1 MNRSYKINNKE
12 YLYQNIIKLDG
23 VGNKIKNLLKKKGI
37 EKISDLLWHLPQG
50 FTDRSN
56 FQNLDNLEIG
66 KITTINVRV
75 IKYNFP
81 RVRNLPS
88 KVICGDDKGKLI

>member
-37 EKISDLLWHLPQG
+37 EKISDLLWHLPQ
-50 FTDRSN
+50 DCCC
-56 FQNLDNLEIG
+56 I
-66 KITTINVRV
+66 
-75 IKYNFP
+75 
-81 RVRNLPS
+81 
-88 KVICGDDKGKLI
+88 KLIKNIIKSS